1 MKKLTLIGGLKN
13 SILYF
18 LNEDDNGGKT
28 IINVDIQPEY
38 EDYISFNLG
47 EWVEFIN
54 KAAKN
59 NRIVFLYNGA
69 LTLGMIDESSYK
81 EWLFELGVKNRVLN
95 NIVFFDKGYAFFR
108 YCMDNNINE
117 DEIVD
122 LLKFMVKHDVND
134 SRDINEEMW
143 NSFMKEFKYEQS
155 NIRDLIEMADDM
167 IYIPDLMDF
176 LSNYN
181 HIILTGGGSNECLKE
196 VEIALKTLGKKY
208 DSLTRF
214 IY

>member
-1 MKKLTLIGGLKN
+1 MKKLTLIGALKN

-95 NIVFFDKGYAFFR
+95 NSVFFDKGYAFFR

>member
-47 EWVEFIN
+47 GWVEFIN

-95 NIVFFDKGYAFFR
+95 NSVFFDKGYAFFR

>member
-95 NIVFFDKGYAFFR
+95 NSVFFDKGYAFFR